1 MLAMI
6 PFSLPPAHFYLLLW
20 FGLLAGVVLGVWVLV
35 LAVSAGHRRTVRKYW
50 KTSTVVFV
58 VLAVPFAFFAWVHF
72 TVQQIER
79 EIERAEAARNVT
91 LEQAATVGG
100 VAMPAGTRLKLQD
113 EGQMDT
119 YVEAE
124 FPAPTSVFGVQATR
138 IRRYLDTEYE
148 KDTYALIQRYPR
160 SVILTGQG
168 DQAVLGWRCDST
180 HDIEFDTER
189 DGAMKALSQCRL
201 GSGNQIDGMMIH
213 SGSVLYGSN
222 GTVYVDGSTDP
233 DRWRIEVKDPDAV
246 RVFGLMLSEPWI
258 YLDGDRRLL
267 RVSDA
272 ELACRV
278 HLGNFDYAEG
288 TRVKS
293 IRRVIDGQREPF
305 PGVLVFSP
313 SVGQVAKREGY
324 ADVPEGMSVM
334 QALDGTFIGIVN
346 NDEVGVFE
354 FASFVV
360 DGNASAAPARARCPS
375 LTR

>member
-6 PFSLPPAHFYLLLW
+6 PFSLPPASFYLLLW
-20 FGLLAGVVLGVWVLV
+20 FGLLAGVVLGVWALL
-35 LAVSAGHRRTVRKYW
+35 LAISAGHRRTVRKYW
-50 KTSTVVFV
+50 KTSAVLLM
-58 VLAVPFAFFAWVHF
+58 VLAVPFAFFVWVHF
-72 TVQQIER
+72 MVQQIER

-91 LEQAATVGG
+91 LEQATTVGG

-113 EGQMDT
+113 EGQWET

-124 FPAPTSVFGVQATR
+124 FPVPTPVFGVQAMR
-138 IRRYLDTEYE
+138 VRRYLNAEYE
-148 KDTYALIQRYPR
+148 KDSYALIQRYPR

-168 DQAVLGWRCDST
+168 DQTVLGWRCDST
-180 HDIEFDTER
+180 HDIEFDTES

-201 GSGNQIDGMMIH
+201 GSGNQIEGLAIH

-233 DRWRIEVKDPDAV
+233 DRWRIDVKDPVAV
-246 RVFGLMLSEPWI
+246 QVFGLMLSEPRI
-258 YLDGDRRLL
+258 YLDAERRLL

-278 HLGNFDYAEG
+278 RRGGFDYAAG

-293 IRRVIDGQREPF
+293 IRRVIDGRRESF

-313 SVGQVAKREGY
+313 RVGQVARREGH

-334 QALDGTFIGIVN
+334 QALDGTFLDIVK
-346 NDEVGVFE
+346 NDQVGVFE
-354 FASFVV
+354 FATFVV
-360 DGNASAAPARARCPS
+360 EGNAPVAPARARCPS